1 LKAEGEFALVKQ
13 NLENALRTAGQPVNF
28 GTMAHD
34 HEIYMTLTDTAVE
47 LRDADALH
55 KYAPE
60 LEELADRDHH
70 KLYLAIAHRAYGV
83 AHRLEGKRAEAE
95 TRLKQALELFTKL
108 GARWQIGRTLFELGE
123 LKLAQSGEKTKA
135 IEYYSQA
142 LGSFEEIQ
150 AIPNT
155 ERTRAALNSL
165 VQ

>member
-1 LKAEGEFALVKQ
+1 
-13 NLENALRTAGQPVNF
+13 LENAMGTAGQPVNF

-34 HEIYMTLTDTAVE
+34 HEIYMTLADTAVE
-47 LRDADALH
+47 MRDSSALH
-55 KYAPE
+55 KYAPH
-60 LEELADRDHH
+60 LEELANRDKH

-83 AHRLEGKRAEAE
+83 AHRLEGKHAEAE

-123 LKLAQSGEKTKA
+123 LKLAQSEEKSKA

-142 LGSFEEIQ
+142 LGSFQEIQ
-150 AIPNT
+150 AMPNA

-165 VQ
+165 E

>member
-1 LKAEGEFALVKQ
+1 MG
-13 NLENALRTAGQPVNF
+13 TAGQPVNF

-34 HEIYMTLTDTAVE
+34 HEIYMTLADTAVE
-47 LRDADALH
+47 MRDSSALH
-55 KYAPE
+55 KYAPH
-60 LEELADRDHH
+60 LEELANRDKH

-83 AHRLEGKRAEAE
+83 AHRLEGKHAGAE

-123 LKLAQSGEKTKA
+123 LKLAQSDEKAKA

-142 LGSFEEIQ
+142 LGSFQEIE
-150 AIPNT
+150 AMPNA

-165 VQ
+165 AE